1 MHSRLSGLALALCL
15 GASGLGVSVGTSTAW
30 AQPKNKKPTVEAGDK
45 SFEKQS
51 AWEQKVM
58 GEDGAKQADM
68 KKIAAAQ
75 KLAEEARKNPPPE
88 PVKKVKDPNKEGV
101 RAKSEA
107 SIGLPIESEQA
118 QKTTPKKATVAK
130 KSDPAGSAN
139 DELGALVA
147 SSLASEKKAE
157 SAPAADAAPARR
169 GKGRAKGKAA
179 AKAEEPSSLDRIFSA
194 GK

>member
-15 GASGLGVSVGTSTAW
+15 GVSGLGISVATSTAW
-30 AQPKNKKPTVEAGDK
+30 AQPKSKKPPLEAGDK

-130 KSDPAGSAN
+130 KTDPNGSAN
-139 DELGALVA
+139 NELGALVA
-147 SSLASEKKAE
+147 SSLASDKKAE
-157 SAPAADAAPARR
+157 AAAPASDT
-169 GKGRAKGKAA
+169 KGHKNRTKGKAS

>member
-1 MHSRLSGLALALCL
+1 MHPRFSGLALALCL
-15 GASGLGVSVGTSTAW
+15 GASGLGVSVATSTAW
-30 AQPKNKKPTVEAGDK
+30 AQPKNKKPPLEAGDK

-75 KLAEEARKNPPPE
+75 KLAEETRKNPPPE
-88 PVKKVKDPNKEGV
+88 PVKKHKDPNKEGA

-107 SIGLPIESEQA
+107 SIGLPIESEEA

-130 KSDPAGSAN
+130 KAEPGGSAN

-157 SAPAADAAPARR
+157 AAPVADTSR
-169 GKGRAKGKAA
+169 GHKGRTKGKAA

>member
-15 GASGLGVSVGTSTAW
+15 GASGLGVSVGPSTAW
-30 AQPKNKKPTVEAGDK
+30 AQPKKKPTVEAGDK

-130 KSDPAGSAN
+130 KSDSAGSAN

-157 SAPAADAAPARR
+157 PAPAADAASARGR
-169 GKGRAKGKAA
+169 KGRAKGKAA

>member
-1 MHSRLSGLALALCL
+1 MHSRLSGLALAVCL
-15 GASGLGVSVGTSTAW
+15 GASGLGISVATSTAW
-30 AQPKNKKPTVEAGDK
+30 AQPKNSKKAPLEAGDK
-45 SFEKQS
+45 SFESQS

-58 GEDGAKQADM
+58 GEDGAKQADK

-75 KLAEEARKNPPPE
+75 KLAEEARKNAPPE

-107 SIGLPIESEQA
+107 SIGCPIESEQA

-130 KSDPAGSAN
+130 KSDPNGSAN

-157 SAPAADAAPARR
+157 AAPAADAR
-169 GKGRAKGKAA
+169 GRKGRTKGKAA

-194 GK
+194 G